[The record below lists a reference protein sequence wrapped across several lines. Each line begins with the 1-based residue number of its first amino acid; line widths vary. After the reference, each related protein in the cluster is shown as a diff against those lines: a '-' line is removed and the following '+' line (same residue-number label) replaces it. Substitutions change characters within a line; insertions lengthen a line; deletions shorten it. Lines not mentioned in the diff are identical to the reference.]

1 VDPHTAHNAAAFAE
15 DSPEPPPLRSDA
27 STLLA
32 SALLLLLLLLPV
44 CLLLPSFFLLRG
56 GALLEGLGEI
66 GVALA
71 LESKT
76 LSAPPV
82 KVDATKEGAASLASL
97 FSLLS
102 ASFKSKRQPS
112 RSKSQGLNTR
122 PLEFFLR
129 NSEFKWVHHKACSGG
144 TARVFPV

>member
-1 VDPHTAHNAAAFAE
+1 MDPHTAHNAAAFAE

-32 SALLLLLLLLPV
+32 SALLLLLLLPV
-44 CLLLPSFFLLRG
+44 FLLLPSFFLLRG
-56 GALLEGLGEI
+56 GALLEGLGEV

-82 KVDATKEGAASLASL
+82 KVDATKECAASLASL